1 VAFVGAALSS
11 LFGTLSS
18 WFAPAATTGAAAAG
32 AGAAAAGAGAAAA
45 GAGAAAAGAGAATG
59 AAASSSGFLGL
70 GSGFWTALG
79 VGFTALSTI
88 NTINSNNQ
96 MARAAIFDTAMQKEA
111 AEIDYARRRSDIRRE
126 TDREIARR
134 TSLLSATGGLV
145 DGADLVLEGLLEGAR
160 AESRLATDLGFE
172 MGALTTRAA
181 NIRAGTRRANVGA
194 LLEGGAR
201 IASLLSR

>member
-1 VAFVGAALSS
+1 MSFVGEAIAAVFTGIASAASS
-11 LFGTLSS
+11 AASF
-18 WFAPAATTGAAAAG
+18 FAPAATTTATTAASGAAAS
-32 AGAAAAGAGAAAA
+32 
-45 GAGAAAAGAGAATG
+45 AATG
-59 AAASSSGFLGL
+59 ASAAATSSGFLGL

-96 MARAAIFDTAMQKEA
+96 MARVAIFDTAMQREA

-126 TDREIARR
+126 TERETARR

-201 IASLLSR
+201 IASLLSK

>member
-1 VAFVGAALSS
+1 MSFIGEAIASVFSGISSAASS
-11 LFGTLSS
+11 AASF
-18 WFAPAATTGAAAAG
+18 FAPAATTATTTATTAATAAAPAATAAAA
-32 AGAAAAGAGAAAA
+32 
-45 GAGAAAAGAGAATG
+45 
-59 AAASSSGFLGL
+59 SSGFLGL

-79 VGFTALSTI
+79 VGFSALSTI
-88 NTINSNNQ
+88 STISSNNQ
-96 MARAAIFDTAMQKEA
+96 MARAAIFDTSMQREA
-111 AEIDYARRRSDIRRE
+111 AEIDYARRRSDVRRE
-126 TDREIARR
+126 TDRETARR

-201 IASLLSR
+201 IASLLSK

>member
-1 VAFVGAALSS
+1 VSFIGEAIASVFSGIASAASS
-11 LFGTLSS
+11 AASFFTST
-18 WFAPAATTGAAAAG
+18 ATTAATTAASGAA
-32 AGAAAAGAGAAAA
+32 
-45 GAGAAAAGAGAATG
+45 AGAATG
-59 AAASSSGFLGL
+59 ASAAATSSGFLGL

-96 MARAAIFDTAMQKEA
+96 MARVAIFDTAMQREA

-126 TDREIARR
+126 TERETARR

-201 IASLLSR
+201 IASLLSK

>member
-1 VAFVGAALSS
+1 MSFIGEAIASVFTGLSS
-11 LFGTLSS
+11 AASS
-18 WFAPAATTGAAAAG
+18 AASFFAPAATTTATTAAAPA
-32 AGAAAAGAGAAAA
+32 ATAAA
-45 GAGAAAAGAGAATG
+45 
-59 AAASSSGFLGL
+59 SSGFLGL

-88 NTINSNNQ
+88 STISSNNQ
-96 MARAAIFDTAMQKEA
+96 MARAALFDTSVQRET
-111 AEIDYARRRSDIRRE
+111 AEIDYSRRRSDIRRE
-126 TDREIARR
+126 TDRETARR

-172 MGALTTRAA
+172 MGALTTRAS
-181 NIRAGTRRANVGA
+181 NIRAGNRRSNVGA

-201 IASLLSR
+201 MASLLSR

>member
-1 VAFVGAALSS
+1 VSFVGEAIAAVFTGIASAASS
-11 LFGTLSS
+11 AASF
-18 WFAPAATTGAAAAG
+18 FAPAATTTATTAASGAAAS
-32 AGAAAAGAGAAAA
+32 
-45 GAGAAAAGAGAATG
+45 AATG
-59 AAASSSGFLGL
+59 ASAAATSSGFLGL

-96 MARAAIFDTAMQKEA
+96 MARVAIFDTAMQREA

-126 TDREIARR
+126 TERETARR

-201 IASLLSR
+201 IASLLSK

>member
-1 VAFVGAALSS
+1 MSFVGEAIAAVFTGIASAASS
-11 LFGTLSS
+11 AASF
-18 WFAPAATTGAAAAG
+18 FAPAATTTATTAAS
-32 AGAAAAGAGAAAA
+32 
-45 GAGAAAAGAGAATG
+45 G
-59 AAASSSGFLGL
+59 AAASAATSASAAATSSGFLGL

-96 MARAAIFDTAMQKEA
+96 MARVAIFDTAMQREA

-126 TDREIARR
+126 TERETARR

-201 IASLLSR
+201 IASLLSK

>member
-1 VAFVGAALSS
+1 VSFVGEAIASVFTGIASAASS
-11 LFGTLSS
+11 AASF
-18 WFAPAATTGAAAAG
+18 FAPAASTSATAAASGAAAG
-32 AGAAAAGAGAAAA
+32 AATSASAAA
-45 GAGAAAAGAGAATG
+45 T
-59 AAASSSGFLGL
+59 SSGFLGL

-88 NTINSNNQ
+88 HTIGSNNQ
-96 MARAAIFDTAMQKEA
+96 MARAALFDTSVQREA
-111 AEIDYARRRSDIRRE
+111 AEIDYARRRSDVRRE
-126 TDREIARR
+126 TERETARR

-201 IASLLSR
+201 MASLLSR

>member
-1 VAFVGAALSS
+1 VSFVGEAIASVFTGISSAASS
-11 LFGTLSS
+11 AASF
-18 WFAPAATTGAAAAG
+18 FAPAATTATTAAAPAATAAAA
-32 AGAAAAGAGAAAA
+32 
-45 GAGAAAAGAGAATG
+45 T
-59 AAASSSGFLGL
+59 SSGFLGL
-70 GSGFWTALG
+70 GAGFWTALG

-88 NTINSNNQ
+88 STISSNNQ
-96 MARAAIFDTAMQKEA
+96 MARVALFDTSMQREA

-126 TDREIARR
+126 TDRETSRR
-134 TSLLSATGGLV
+134 TSLLSATGGLI

-181 NIRAGTRRANVGA
+181 NIRAGTRRANTGA

-201 IASLLSR
+201 IASLLSK

>member
-1 VAFVGAALSS
+1 MSFIGEAIASVFSGIASAASS
-11 LFGTLSS
+11 AASFFTST
-18 WFAPAATTGAAAAG
+18 ATTAATTAASGAA
-32 AGAAAAGAGAAAA
+32 
-45 GAGAAAAGAGAATG
+45 AGAATG
-59 AAASSSGFLGL
+59 ASAAATSSGFLGL

-96 MARAAIFDTAMQKEA
+96 MARVAIFDTAMQREA

-126 TDREIARR
+126 TERETARR

-201 IASLLSR
+201 IASLLSK

>member
-1 VAFVGAALSS
+1 MSFVGSAIASVFSGISSAASS
-11 LFGTLSS
+11 VASF
-18 WFAPAATTGAAAAG
+18 FAPTATTATTAAS
-32 AGAAAAGAGAAAA
+32 
-45 GAGAAAAGAGAATG
+45 G
-59 AAASSSGFLGL
+59 AAASAATSASAAATSSGFLGL

-96 MARAAIFDTAMQKEA
+96 MARAAIFDTAMQREA
-111 AEIDYARRRSDIRRE
+111 AEIDYARRRSDVRRE
-126 TDREIARR
+126 TERETARR

>member
-1 VAFVGAALSS
+1 MSFVGEAIAAVFTGIASAASS
-11 LFGTLSS
+11 AASF
-18 WFAPAATTGAAAAG
+18 FAPAATTTATTAAS
-32 AGAAAAGAGAAAA
+32 
-45 GAGAAAAGAGAATG
+45 G
-59 AAASSSGFLGL
+59 AAASAATSASAAATSSGFLGL

-96 MARAAIFDTAMQKEA
+96 MARVAIFDTAMQREA

-126 TDREIARR
+126 TERETARR

-201 IASLLSR
+201 MASLLSR

>member
-1 VAFVGAALSS
+1 VSFVGEAIASVFTGISSAASS
-11 LFGTLSS
+11 VASF
-18 WFAPAATTGAAAAG
+18 FAPTATTATTAAS
-32 AGAAAAGAGAAAA
+32 
-45 GAGAAAAGAGAATG
+45 G
-59 AAASSSGFLGL
+59 AAASAATSASAAATSSGFLGL

-96 MARAAIFDTAMQKEA
+96 MARAAIFDTAMQREA
-111 AEIDYARRRSDIRRE
+111 AEIDYARRRSDVRRE
-126 TDREIARR
+126 TERETARR

>member
-1 VAFVGAALSS
+1 MSFVGEAIASVFTGISSAASS
-11 LFGTLSS
+11 VASF
-18 WFAPAATTGAAAAG
+18 FAPAATTTATTAAS
-32 AGAAAAGAGAAAA
+32 
-45 GAGAAAAGAGAATG
+45 G
-59 AAASSSGFLGL
+59 AAASAATSASAAATSSGFLGL

-96 MARAAIFDTAMQKEA
+96 MARAAIFDTAMQREA
-111 AEIDYARRRSDIRRE
+111 AEIDYARRRSDVRRE
-126 TDREIARR
+126 TERETARR

>member
-1 VAFVGAALSS
+1 MSFIGEAIASVFSGIASAASS
-11 LFGTLSS
+11 AASFFTST
-18 WFAPAATTGAAAAG
+18 ATTAATTAASGAAAG
-32 AGAAAAGAGAAAA
+32 T
-45 GAGAAAAGAGAATG
+45 ATG
-59 AAASSSGFLGL
+59 ASAAATSSGFLGL

-96 MARAAIFDTAMQKEA
+96 MARVAIFDTAMQREA

-126 TDREIARR
+126 TERETARR

-201 IASLLSR
+201 IASLLSK

>member
-1 VAFVGAALSS
+1 VSFVGEAIAAVFTGIASAASS
-11 LFGTLSS
+11 AASF
-18 WFAPAATTGAAAAG
+18 FAPAATTTATTAAS
-32 AGAAAAGAGAAAA
+32 
-45 GAGAAAAGAGAATG
+45 G
-59 AAASSSGFLGL
+59 AAASAATSASAAATSSGFLGL

-96 MARAAIFDTAMQKEA
+96 MARVAIFDTAMQREA

-126 TDREIARR
+126 TERETARR

-201 IASLLSR
+201 IASLLSK

>member
-1 VAFVGAALSS
+1 VSFVGEAIAAVFTGIASAASS
-11 LFGTLSS
+11 AASF
-18 WFAPAATTGAAAAG
+18 FAPAATTSATAAASGAA
-32 AGAAAAGAGAAAA
+32 
-45 GAGAAAAGAGAATG
+45 AGAATG
-59 AAASSSGFLGL
+59 ASAAASSGFLGL

-88 NTINSNNQ
+88 HTISSNNQ
-96 MARAAIFDTAMQKEA
+96 MARAALFDTSVQREA
-111 AEIDYARRRSDIRRE
+111 AEIDYARRRSDVRRE
-126 TDREIARR
+126 TDRETARR
-134 TSLLSATGGLV
+134 TSLLSASGGLV

-201 IASLLSR
+201 IASLLSK

>member
-1 VAFVGAALSS
+1 MSFVGSAIASVFSGISSAASS
-11 LFGTLSS
+11 VASF
-18 WFAPAATTGAAAAG
+18 FAPTATTATTAAS
-32 AGAAAAGAGAAAA
+32 
-45 GAGAAAAGAGAATG
+45 G
-59 AAASSSGFLGL
+59 AAASAATSASAAATSSGFLGL

-96 MARAAIFDTAMQKEA
+96 MARAAIFDTAMQREA

-126 TDREIARR
+126 TERETARR